1 MASDPIT
8 SWQIEG
14 FSFLWKVETVTD
26 FLILG
31 SKFTADDDC
40 SREIRRQLLL
50 GRETVTNLDSMLKSK
65 DITFTTNVHIV
76 KAIIF
81 PVIKLWLWELDLNK
95 GRELKNW
102 CFWTVVLE
110 KTLKN
115 PLDSK
120 EIKPVNPKG
129 KQSWIFIG
137 RTDAE
142 AEAPIL
148 WLPAWTHQKRPWCW
162 ERLKAGGEGDS
173 RGWDG

>member
-40 SREIRRQLLL
+40 SREIRRQSLL

-81 PVIKLWLWELDLNK
+81 PVIKLWL
-95 GRELKNW
+95 
-102 CFWTVVLE
+102 
-110 KTLKN
+110 
-115 PLDSK
+115 
-120 EIKPVNPKG
+120 
-129 KQSWIFIG
+129 
-137 RTDAE
+137 
-142 AEAPIL
+142 
-148 WLPAWTHQKRPWCW
+148 
-162 ERLKAGGEGDS
+162 
-173 RGWDG
+173 

>member
-40 SREIRRQLLL
+40 SREIRRQSLL

-76 KAIIF
+76 KAIVF
-81 PVIKLWLWELDLNK
+81 PVVMYGCES
-95 GRELKNW
+95 
-102 CFWTVVLE
+102 WTVKKAE
-110 KTLKN
+110 RQR
-115 PLDSK
+115 
-120 EIKPVNPKG
+120 I
-129 KQSWIFIG
+129 
-137 RTDAE
+137 DAFE
-142 AEAPIL
+142 L
-148 WLPAWTHQKRPWCW
+148 WCW
-162 ERLKAGGEGDS
+162 RRLLRVPWTARRS
-173 RGWDG
+173 HQPS

>member
-14 FSFLWKVETVTD
+14 FSFLWKAETVTD

-81 PVIKLWLWELDLNK
+81 PVITLWL
-95 GRELKNW
+95 
-102 CFWTVVLE
+102 
-110 KTLKN
+110 
-115 PLDSK
+115 
-120 EIKPVNPKG
+120 
-129 KQSWIFIG
+129 
-137 RTDAE
+137 
-142 AEAPIL
+142 
-148 WLPAWTHQKRPWCW
+148 
-162 ERLKAGGEGDS
+162 
-173 RGWDG
+173 